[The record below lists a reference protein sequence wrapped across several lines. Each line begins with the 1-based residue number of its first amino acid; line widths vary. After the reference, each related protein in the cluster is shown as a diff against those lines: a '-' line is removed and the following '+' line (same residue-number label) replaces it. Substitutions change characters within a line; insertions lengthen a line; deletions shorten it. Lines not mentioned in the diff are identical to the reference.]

1 MPERPSP
8 ELLPPDAAAPRVLAV
23 LTLRNE
29 GVFLI
34 DWLAHHRACG
44 VSDFLVFSNDCQ
56 DGSDLMLDRLADL
69 GWLTHVR
76 NDGPHG
82 SDGVQWAALKQA
94 DRHALREAADWVIA
108 LDIDEYLNIH
118 AGDRSLGALIAALP
132 EATAITLTWRLFGN
146 AGVVRDSGL
155 PVTETFLRAAPA
167 VMGWPWRAGMFK
179 TLFRDD
185 GSYGRLGIH
194 RPRQPDRARLGA
206 QRWFDGSGRELPAAF
221 HRQRVFSI
229 LGQDNYR
236 LAQINHYALGSME
249 GFLLK
254 CDRGRANRTAAPL
267 GLDYWVE
274 RNFSDVEDPSIIAM
288 APHSAPLRAAL
299 RADPVLGPLHEA
311 AAAWR
316 RARFDA
322 LMRDEDRRGLFAR
335 LMMAPA
341 SRVPD
346 PDQQRFLIAFAQRGA
361 SDGKAETE
369 PEGRRD

>member
-1 MPERPSP
+1 MPQPT
-8 ELLPPDAAAPRVLAV
+8 AAAPRVLAV
-23 LTLRNE
+23 LTVRNE
-29 GVFLI
+29 GAFLI
-34 DWLAHHRACG
+34 DWLAHHRASG

-56 DGSDLMLDRLADL
+56 DGTDQMLDRLATL
-69 GWLTHVR
+69 GWLTHLR

-82 SDGVQWAALKQA
+82 SEGVQWAALKQA
-94 DRHALREAADWVIA
+94 DRHPLRAAADWVIA
-108 LDIDEYLNIH
+108 LDIDEYINVH
-118 AGDRSLGALIAALP
+118 VGDRSLGALIAALP
-132 EATAITLTWRLFGN
+132 QATAITLTWRLFGN
-146 AGVVRDSGL
+146 GGVMRDTGR
-155 PVTETFLRAAPA
+155 PVTETFTAAAPA

-185 GSYGRLGIH
+185 GGYGRLGIH
-194 RPRQPDRARLGA
+194 RPRQPDPARIGA
-206 QRWFDGSGRELPAAF
+206 QRWFDGSGRELPTAF

-274 RNFSDVEDPSIIAM
+274 RNFCGVEDRSILAM
-288 APHSAPLRAAL
+288 AARATPLRKAL
-299 RADPVLGPLHEA
+299 RGDAVLGPLHDA
-311 AAAWR
+311 ATAWR
-316 RARFDA
+316 RTRFDA

-346 PDQQRFLIAFAQRGA
+346 PEQQRFLIAHAQRSA
-361 SDGKAETE
+361 SDREAETE

>member
-1 MPERPSP
+1 MPLTP
-8 ELLPPDAAAPRVLAV
+8 PPDAAPRVLAV
-23 LTLRNE
+23 LTVRNE

-56 DGSDLMLDRLADL
+56 DGSDRMLDRLAAL
-69 GWLTHVR
+69 GWLSHLR

-82 SDGVQWAALKQA
+82 GDGVQWAALKQA
-94 DRHALREAADWVIA
+94 DRHPLRAGADWVIA
-108 LDIDEYLNIH
+108 LDIDEYINIH
-118 AGDRSLGALIAALP
+118 VGNRSLGALIAALP
-132 EATAITLTWRLFGN
+132 GATAITLTWRLFGN
-146 AGVVRDSGL
+146 GGVMRDTGL
-155 PVTETFLRAAPA
+155 PVTETFIRAAPA

-194 RPRQPDRARLGA
+194 RPRQPDRARIGA

-236 LAQINHYALGSME
+236 LAQINHYPLGSME
-249 GFLLK
+249 GFMLK

-274 RNFSDVEDPSIIAM
+274 RNFSDVEDRSIAAM
-288 APHSAPLRAAL
+288 AARSAPLRDRL
-299 RADPVLGPLHEA
+299 RADPVLGPLHDA
-311 AAAWR
+311 ATRWR
-316 RARFDA
+316 RARIDA
-322 LMRDEDRRGLFAR
+322 LLRDEDRRALFAR

-346 PDQQRFLIAFAQRGA
+346 PEQQRFLIAQALRGA
-361 SDGKAETE
+361 RSGQAETD
-369 PEGRRD
+369 RDPRPD